1 MHDAG
6 PVVGPPVRVPSP
18 RTALGLPPATAGGV
32 PVLFMSSNGV
42 GMGHLTRLLA
52 IALRTEPSVRPVFL
66 SLSRAAGVVGGF
78 GLPWEHV
85 SSNAAL
91 GDTAVWDPVLRD
103 AIVATIDR
111 WGVRAVVFDG
121 VAPYRGLQAALDRR
135 PDVKRAW
142 VRRGL
147 WRPGR
152 IRELG
157 IPDWFDTVVVP
168 GELGPDDAPPD
179 APTIVGPVT
188 LVDRSQ
194 LAARTDA
201 RRELGLPADARIL
214 LVAMGSGAMTDVAT
228 PFRAVMDVVA
238 ERHWVV
244 ARPRSPLPGDLV
256 PPGLDVHTFEAY
268 PMARLFPAF
277 DAAIAA
283 SGYNSF
289 HELVVGGVPSLFVP
303 QPRDTDDQ
311 ERRAAHA
318 AAAGAGLVAAD
329 LDDLPTQV
337 GRLLDD
343 EVRASLRARLDDH
356 GICNGADQA
365 AAVIRELVGA

>member
-1 MHDAG
+1 MTGSSARS
-6 PVVGPPVRVPSP
+6 V
-18 RTALGLPPATAGGV
+18 LGLSASTSDGV

-52 IALRTEPSVRPVFL
+52 IALRTEPAVRPVFL
-66 SLSRAAGVVGGF
+66 SLSRAAGVVDRF

-85 SSNAAL
+85 SSNAVL
-91 GDTAVWDPVLRD
+91 GDTAVWDVVLRD
-103 AIVATIDR
+103 HVVQTIDR

-121 VAPYRGLQAALDRR
+121 VAPYRGLRAALDRR

-147 WRPGR
+147 WLPGR
-152 IRELG
+152 LRELG
-157 IPDWFDTVVVP
+157 IADWFDTVIVP
-168 GELGPDDAPPD
+168 GEIGPDDDPPD
-179 APTIVGPVT
+179 APTVVDPVT

-194 LAARTDA
+194 VADRALA
-201 RRELGLPADARIL
+201 RRELGLPADAHIV
-214 LVAMGSGAMTDVAT
+214 LVALGSGALTDVAT

-238 ERHWVV
+238 DRHWVV

-268 PMARLFPAF
+268 PMARLFSAF

-303 QPRDTDDQ
+303 QARETDDQ

-318 AAAGAGLVAAD
+318 AAAGVGLVAPELAD
-329 LDDLPTQV
+329 LPDRVSALLSDD
-337 GRLLDD
+337 
-343 EVRASLRARLDDH
+343 VRASLRAHLDDH
-356 GICNGADQA
+356 GVRNGADEAA
-365 AAVIRELVGA
+365 AAVRELVGA